1 MAEKTTES
9 EIALAEPTN
18 IARASTAPYYVKACA
33 LGISAYL
40 IGIHL
45 WTWVFNVRYFLA
57 GRADFRAM
65 YVAGYLVRT
74 GQRHHLYDLG
84 LQIQLQNS
92 LVGPSN
98 TPLPFNH
105 LSYESLLFAPLSLF
119 TYRTAYL
126 SFLVLN
132 LCLLGACFVMLRP
145 WTRSLAQI
153 YPWFPIALF
162 AAYLPIAAALIQ
174 GQDSIILLTIFAGSL
189 ILITR
194 NQDALTGVLLG
205 LTIFKFQLAIPI
217 ALMFLAW
224 KNWRLLAGFAA
235 TSALMLCGSIWLVG
249 PASIKTYF
257 HLLLTMSSTKTPD
270 YLRNVANPSQ
280 MPNLRGLIFGLADHH
295 IPASFVPLIT
305 VILSAALLFWAAT
318 RLALRRTPFGFLA
331 AITVA
336 TLVSYHLNLHDLS
349 VMFIPIMCTLDR
361 FILREA
367 NDHKMDR
374 WLARSAALAF
384 CAPIAESFF
393 PDHLYLAS
401 VPIIIFLAILLA
413 HPSEHGTQVRS
424 AATS

>member
-1 MAEKTTES
+1 MEKKPTEF
-9 EIALAEPTN
+9 EIAETLPENAGHLP
-18 IARASTAPYYVKACA
+18 AVPYYVRACA

-74 GQRHHLYDLG
+74 GQRYHLYDLG

-92 LVGPSN
+92 LVGPSD

-145 WTRSLAQI
+145 WTRNLAQI

-189 ILITR
+189 LLITR
-194 NQDALTGVLLG
+194 NQDALAGVLLG
-205 LTIFKFQLAIPI
+205 LSIFKFQLAIPI
-217 ALMFLAW
+217 ALMFLVW

-235 TSALMLCGSIWLVG
+235 TSAVMLCGSIWLVG
-249 PASIKTYF
+249 SAGAKTYF
-257 HLLLTMSSTKTPD
+257 HLLLTMSSTMTPD

-295 IPASFVPLIT
+295 VPASLVQLIT
-305 VILSAALLFWAAT
+305 VVMSAALLFWAAT

-349 VMFIPIMCTLDR
+349 VMFIPIMCMLDR
-361 FILREA
+361 FILSEGK
-367 NDHKMDR
+367 DHKMDS

-393 PDHLYLAS
+393 PEHLYLAS

-413 HPSEHGTQVRS
+413 HPAEDGMQVRS
-424 AATS
+424 AAMS